1 MLVATRECRCQWLK
15 DQALALCFFRAFEQ
29 LDTMFGITFRK
40 KTEEERWLRKALDG
54 DNTATEWLY
63 RRHVR
68 YLAALCSRYIT
79 DDEDIKDVLQE
90 SFIKI
95 FTSLNSFTYRGEG
108 SLKAWM
114 ARITLNET
122 IKFVR
127 RKNRLALSY
136 IEDADMDI
144 ADSGSIETEDIP
156 TETLYQFI
164 RELPE
169 GYRTVFNL
177 YVIDNKSHKEIA
189 SLLGIKENTSA
200 SQLHKAKAMLVQK
213 IKQYRTIN
221 SN

>member
-1 MLVATRECRCQWLK
+1 
-15 DQALALCFFRAFEQ
+15 
-29 LDTMFGITFRK
+29 MFGITFRK
-40 KTEEERWLRKALDG
+40 KTEEERRLRKALDG

-68 YLAALCSRYIT
+68 YLSALCSRYIA